1 MGMKLYVCWGTFD
14 MPGGH
19 PCATALKALKD
30 AGYRPEVIRAYG
42 AKSLPP
48 FLGFLNQTDGRRAV
62 KRLTGSVVV
71 PALVT
76 DTGEVLHESDNIV
89 AWARAHSATVTEPS
103 HV

>member
-1 MGMKLYVCWGTFD
+1 MRLYVCWGTFD

-19 PCATALKALKD
+19 PCAKAHEALKD

-42 AKSLPP
+42 GKSLPS
-48 FLGFLNQTDGRRAV
+48 FLGFLNQTAGRRAV
-62 KRLTGSVVV
+62 KRLAGSVVV

-76 DTGEVLHESDNIV
+76 DTGEVVHESENIM
-89 AWARAHSATVTEPS
+89 AWARAHPATLTEPS